1 MLVGLLWDSYKELES
16 QNQVVILGSSR
27 KIDFFFIF
35 KCKFKYF
42 PFSSRSSKTNFG
54 STKGKKKKEKRKNK
68 ERNKHNKIHISIKGQ
83 HKVKGES
90 SSIRE
95 AEETG
100 IWTMYLTPH
109 RHALGTTMNKRQESR
124 KKTNQKEGDPLSYT
138 EQYIQTEREN
148 RTLTVCSPEMRR
160 RGRAG
165 VGNDKNFFA
174 HANNGHREKFK
185 RTWRTPRE
193 HLTARDRREPKAWIP
208 AKHPTYPNSLW
219 ASKSQQQKMLTRVGG
234 RLFKVEGQSFL
245 LDLGMALRSQKSKP

>member
-27 KIDFFFIF
+27 KIDFFLYSNASLNIF
-35 KCKFKYF
+35 PSAVVLAK
-42 PFSSRSSKTNFG
+42 PILAAQ
-54 STKGKKKKEKRKNK
+54 KGKKKKEKRKNK

-124 KKTNQKEGDPLSYT
+124 KKNKPERGRST
-138 EQYIQTEREN
+138 ELHRAIHPNREREQDTHCMQPWN
-148 RTLTVCSPEMRR
+148 EEAGKG
-160 RGRAG
+160 RGG
-165 VGNDKNFFA
+165 
-174 HANNGHREKFK
+174 E
-185 RTWRTPRE
+185 WQE
-193 HLTARDRREPKAWIP
+193 
-208 AKHPTYPNSLW
+208 
-219 ASKSQQQKMLTRVGG
+219 
-234 RLFKVEGQSFL
+234 LFCTC
-245 LDLGMALRSQKSKP
+245 

>member
-27 KIDFFFIF
+27 KIDFFLYSNASLNIF
-35 KCKFKYF
+35 PSAVVLAK
-42 PFSSRSSKTNFG
+42 PILAAQ
-54 STKGKKKKEKRKNK
+54 KGKKKKEKRKNK

-174 HANNGHREKFK
+174 HASNGHREKFK

-193 HLTARDRREPKAWIP
+193 HLTARDRREPKAWISCK
-208 AKHPTYPNSLW
+208 APNISRQSLGKQVS
-219 ASKSQQQKMLTRVGG
+219 ATK
-234 RLFKVEGQSFL
+234 
-245 LDLGMALRSQKSKP
+245 DAN